1 MPFFILLNVAVGGNW
16 PGPPNLSTT
25 FPAELQIDYIRV
37 YKDAS
42 ELSLNENQENKISIF
57 PNPATNKL
65 TLNAPNINLER
76 EIKITG
82 LNGIEVVS
90 TIDFNN
96 EIGVSQL
103 QPGLYFIEIKD
114 ESGTIHSS
122 GFIKQ

>member
-16 PGPPNLSTT
+16 PGPPNLSTA

-42 ELSLNENQENKISIF
+42 ELSLNENQENKINIF

-114 ESGTIHSS
+114 ESGKTHSS
-122 GFIKQ
+122 RFIKQ